1 MARLLALN
9 AIFFLIPFAVFA
21 IWLYATKRTI
31 GSSAEWTTRTLVVL
45 GSIGAVFVLI
55 GLVVLTISETT
66 TTGENYIPA
75 AIQDGEI
82 VPGRFGDE

>member
-21 IWLYATKRTI
+21 IWVFARKRSF
-31 GSSAEWTTRTLVVL
+31 GSSADWTNRTLIIL

-55 GLVVLTISETT
+55 GLIVLTISETT

-75 AIQDGEI
+75 QIQDGEI
-82 VPGRFGDE
+82 IPGRFGDD